1 MTRWAT
7 LPIRYRLS
15 ITFGAS
21 VAVVVAGLSIFV
33 YLQTASNLLATVDSS
48 LTSRAELLATNARD
62 DRPGLVGVEPTLI
75 DGTKVFAQI
84 DDASGRVLRS
94 TSSIAR
100 SHLLAPPEARSL
112 RRATFFERTVPGIG
126 NVSRVLAVPVAGRH
140 GQLIVVVGA
149 SLQDRHNALV
159 QLAATLAVAGAA
171 ALILIS
177 LGAWLALASALRPV
191 ERMRRQAA
199 DISASDPGRRLSLA
213 GGKDEIALLGAT
225 LNQMLDR
232 IEESVASERRLVD
245 RASHELR
252 TPLAIQRID
261 LDVALSGPQTVAELT
276 NALTSA
282 SQENEHLTRLT
293 EDLLVLSRARGGVLP
308 VRLVQ
313 TTMPEL
319 LEDARRRH
327 GRRYGR
333 AAQVSFEAAAGA
345 VRVDPVWFR
354 QAVDNLLDN
363 ALRHT
368 PAGGRV
374 QVRAGVQ
381 GDVLTVVVE
390 DTGPGFDKALLG
402 TAFEPFARSGG
413 GTGGPRE
420 PAGLGLAV
428 VSTIARA
435 HGGRVQA
442 QNQPEGGA
450 RVTMEMSA
458 GLAAGRPGGGDG
470 ARSPARAPWA
480 SPP

>member
-1 MTRWAT
+1 MTRWAR

-21 VAVVVAGLSIFV
+21 AAIVVAGLSVFV
-33 YLQTASNLLATVDSS
+33 YTQTAANLLGAIDAGLS
-48 LTSRAELLATNARD
+48 SRAGVLAGSVRD
-62 DRPGLVGVEPTLI
+62 DGPAQVSVEPTLI
-75 DGTKVFAQI
+75 EDTKVFAQI

-94 TSSIAR
+94 TARIAR
-100 SHLLAPPEARSL
+100 SRLLSPAEARSL
-112 RRATFFERTVPGIG
+112 RRATFYDRTVPGIG
-126 NVSRVLAVPVAGRH
+126 NVSRVLAVPVPTRH
-140 GQLIVVVGA
+140 GRLVVAVGA
-149 SLQDRHNALV
+149 SMQDRHDELV

-177 LGAWLALASALRPV
+177 VGAWLALASALRPV
-191 ERMRRQAA
+191 ERMRGQAA
-199 DISASDPGRRLSLA
+199 DISASDPGRRLSLT

-232 IEESVASERRLVD
+232 IEESVANERHLVD

-276 NALTSA
+276 NALTSV
-282 SQENEHLTRLT
+282 SQENAHLTRLT
-293 EDLLVLSRARGGVLP
+293 DDLLVLSRARGGVLP

-313 TTMPEL
+313 TTLPEL

-327 GRRYGR
+327 SLRYGQG
-333 AAQVSFEAAAGA
+333 AAVSFQAAACV

-368 PAGGRV
+368 PTDGRV
-374 QVRAGVQ
+374 EVRAGVQ
-381 GDVLTVVVE
+381 GDVLSVVVE
-390 DTGPGFDKALLG
+390 DTGPGFGEALLG
-402 TAFEPFARSGG
+402 TAFEPFARSGAGADRPG
-413 GTGGPRE
+413 GS
-420 PAGLGLAV
+420 AGLGLAV

-435 HGGRVQA
+435 HGGCVRA
-442 QNQPEGGA
+442 QNRPGGGA
-450 RVTMEMSA
+450 RVTMEMDA
-458 GLAAGRPGGGDG
+458 GLATDQ
-470 ARSPARAPWA
+470 PAC
-480 SPP
+480 S